1 MKKILALLLALTLT
15 LGAAA
20 LVHAEEKTPAGQY
33 YSYGFSAEGY
43 GDFVFYFHFYEND
56 PVLGSVFYA
65 GLSNNRINFAGLYT
79 VEEAPYEYA
88 CYPDRDTVVGNGDKI
103 TGTAPYTIHFL
114 NWNGEE
120 FDRCGWDGETL
131 YNDCQ
136 VITGSGSGPMFYH
149 LDAEGKYQAKYDEEA
164 GISYLNFV
172 AVDDPT
178 CTVGLNHNKTY
189 SDMMVYFIDGSW
201 AISDGE
207 NGAKVYT
214 LTPFDETE
222 DTVTLTVAADQKT
235 AVYTDAEGTET
246 EMVNAADQGPKAV
259 YAGEGTFH
267 VAAYNADATV
277 TVTLYDDET
286 CSLAAALYGNSAAID
301 QGTFTMNEDHS
312 ITFQFENA
320 GEIVAKLDMSVMT
333 VVLNYVNG
341 ETPLGAMKV
350 ALPIGRAEAEAPAK
364 EAKPEPQV
372 ILSFEGSGTRLDVY
386 DDGTYQF
393 AYEKFGLKESG
404 TWKFENYK
412 FTIIQSNGNEIAA
425 SLDEAYNMS
434 FEYVAEAS
442 DQLKVTYT
450 AERSVWGSALAK

>member
-1 MKKILALLLALTLT
+1 MKKILAMLLALMMILGMATL
-15 LGAAA
+15 AQ
-20 LVHAEEKTPAGQY
+20 AEENSPAGKY

-88 CYPDRDTVVGNGDKI
+88 CYTDRDTVVNNGDKT

-114 NWNGEE
+114 DWNGEE
-120 FDRCGWDGETL
+120 FDKCGWDGEVL

-136 VITGSGSGPMFYH
+136 VITGSGSGPMLYH
-149 LDAEGKYQAKYDEEA
+149 LDNEGKYQQKYDEEA
-164 GISYLNFV
+164 GQSYVSFV

-189 SDMMVYFIDGSW
+189 TDMMVYFIDGSW

-207 NGAKVYT
+207 NGTKVYT
-214 LTPFDETE
+214 LTPFDDTE

-235 AVYTDAEGTET
+235 AVYTDAAGEET
-246 EMVNAADQGPKAV
+246 QMVNATAQGPKAAYV
-259 YAGEGTFH
+259 GEGTFH
-267 VAAYNADATV
+267 VEAYNADAAV

-286 CSLAAALYGNSAAID
+286 CVLVAALYGNSAAID
-301 QGTFTMNEDHS
+301 QGTYTMNADHS

-320 GEIVAKLDMSVMT
+320 GEIVAKLDMSVLT
-333 VVLNYVNG
+333 VVLNYANA
-341 ETPLGAMKV
+341 ETPLGAMEV
-350 ALPIGRAEAEAPAK
+350 ALPIGRAEEKAPAE
-364 EAKPEPQV
+364 EAKSEPQV
-372 ILSFEGSGTRLDVY
+372 ILSFVGGYTTFDVY

-393 AYEKFGLKESG
+393 GYEKFGLKESG

-412 FTIIQSNGNEIAA
+412 FTITQGNGNEITA
-425 SLDEAYNMS
+425 SLDDAYNMS
-434 FEYVAEAS
+434 FEYVAEANA
-442 DQLKVTYT
+442 QLKDTFT
-450 AERSVWGSALAK
+450 AERGVWGPALAQ